1 MRGKCMH
8 SLAENKD
15 EDKSS
20 LLKLVDL
27 EKARRIISSL
37 HEGNKIPS
45 HEVIWALKITG
56 DISS

>member
-1 MRGKCMH
+1 MH